1 MPDEP
6 ILRAK
11 AREAILNGR
20 LPTTR
25 PSRMFCSLS
34 VGETCAA
41 CGDLV
46 TRGEMKFELVFQR
59 WSKWWSEIRRYHLH
73 PRCFTAWDFER
84 IDAGPPEGRPSTF
97 KSQVMH

>member
-11 AREAILNGR
+11 ARQAILNGK

-25 PSRMFCSLS
+25 PSHMFCSLS

-46 TRGEMKFELVFQR
+46 TRDEPKFELVFQR
-59 WSKWWSEIRRYHLH
+59 WSKWQPEIRRYQLH

-84 IDAGPPEGRPSTF
+84 IEVGAPERRPST
-97 KSQVMH
+97 

>member
-41 CGDLV
+41 CGDPV
-46 TRGEMKFELVFQR
+46 TLGEMKFELVFQR

-84 IDAGPPEGRPSTF
+84 IEVGLPQRRPST
-97 KSQVMH
+97 